1 MHDNEVTV
9 DKQIAKKMALNHVLR
24 LDVPFR
30 QRVCVCVLGVNLSLS
45 YFIHEVFVDERP
57 ILMSSLHHRSIT
69 TKLHGPRIPFKKIW
83 IYPGN
88 ILTPPSPKKLSGI

>member
-30 QRVCVCVLGVNLSLS
+30 QRVCVCVCVCVG
-45 YFIHEVFVDERP
+45 
-57 ILMSSLHHRSIT
+57 
-69 TKLHGPRIPFKKIW
+69 G
-83 IYPGN
+83 
-88 ILTPPSPKKLSGI
+88 